1 VIAHVESPSPRP
13 PPALRARGSVLLAAI
28 AVLLPTIAHA
38 QTVVRRLPSDGDAEL
53 IEYDILFRTRGE
65 LFWNLDLDR
74 GLTPSG
80 DPLFPVPLA
89 DPSSQLLTH
98 ADMRLRT
105 DLAFTIPDT
114 TVSIHARIDVLDN
127 VSLGSLPVS
136 APQDSRAQRSPGS
149 AFLVKRAWA
158 QVITPLGLLAVGRIG
173 SHWGLGMLSN
183 AGDCADCDL
192 GDTADRVVFSTA
204 LLDHLWTVSFDLTS
218 LGPNVP
224 RNDEIR
230 FLDVDPADDTRTL
243 TFALLNVRADRSRA
257 RRTRAGLT
265 TFEYGAV
272 LSYRWQD
279 YDFSPSY
286 LPVPEDYVLSR
297 TQVVARGYEAVAG
310 DVWLRLSGPWG
321 RVEAEGALVGARFE
335 EASIIPG
342 VFLRDPVDSLAWGF
356 AIETDFVPIED
367 VLSLGLDLGAASG
380 DPAPGFGAFPGLT
393 SGPGQPG
400 DLDGAQIVAPF
411 DMRTD
416 NFRFHPSYRIDRIL
430 FREIIGTVTDA
441 FYLRAHGDLVIARH
455 FTGNLH
461 LSLAAIFSA
470 ALEAA
475 STPGGDNL
483 LGLEL
488 DPTIAYD
495 NDDGWSMA
503 IDYAVLFPF
512 AGLSSATQIAQP
524 AQLVRFRVVVVL

>member
-1 VIAHVESPSPRP
+1 MRFGIPSPRP
-13 PPALRARGSVLLAAI
+13 SRFAGGGSVLVALILSAGS
-28 AVLLPTIAHA
+28 VAHA
-38 QTVVRRLPSDGDAEL
+38 QTVVRRLPPEGDAEL
-53 IEYDILFRTRGE
+53 FEYDVLFRTRGE
-65 LFWNLDLDR
+65 IFWNLDLDR

-80 DPLFPVPLA
+80 TPLFPVPQA

-127 VSLGSLPVS
+127 LSLGSLPVGS
-136 APQDSRAQRSPGS
+136 PQDSRAQRSPGN
-149 AFLVKRAWA
+149 AFFLKRAWA
-158 QVITPLGLLAVGRIG
+158 QIITPLGLLAVGRIG

-183 AGDCADCDL
+183 GGDCADCDL
-192 GDTADRVVFSTA
+192 GDSADRIVFSTA
-204 LLDHLWTVSFDLTS
+204 LLDHLWTFSFDLTS

-224 RNDEIR
+224 RNDQIR

-257 RRTRAGLT
+257 RRERAGYT

-272 LSYRWQD
+272 VSYRWQD

-297 TQVVARGYEAVAG
+297 TQLVARGYEAVAG

-321 RVEAEGALVGARFE
+321 RVEAEGALVGGRFE
-335 EASIIPG
+335 EASIVPG
-342 VFLRDPVDSLAWGF
+342 VFLRDPVDSLQWGF
-356 AIETDFVPIED
+356 AVESDFRPVPD
-367 VLSLGLDLGAASG
+367 VLSLGLDVGAASG

-400 DLDGAQIVAPF
+400 DLDGAQIVPPF
-411 DMRTD
+411 DMRND

-430 FREIIGTVTDA
+430 FREIVGTVTDA
-441 FYLRAHGDLVIARH
+441 FYARAHGDLIAARH
-455 FTGNLH
+455 YTGRLR
-461 LSLAAIFSA
+461 LSLAAIFSV
-470 ALEAA
+470 ALEPG

-488 DPTIAYD
+488 DPTIAYE
-495 NDDGWSMA
+495 NDEGWSIA
-503 IDYAVLFPF
+503 VDYAVLFPF
-512 AGLSSATQIAQP
+512 AGLANATQSAQP
-524 AQLVRFRVVVVL
+524 AQLVRASLVVTL